1 MAKLI
6 VEGSSTL
13 SSSHTFGMT
22 NAQTILSAEIFVSDT
37 SGAPPAELT
46 GAARNQWLLDAMVS
60 KLVVYMRSE
69 TRRLSKAKRDAAT
82 AAAQEAEIEVEVN
95 F

>member
-1 MAKLI
+1 MAKII
-6 VEGSSTL
+6 VEGSASL
-13 SSSHTFGMT
+13 SSEKAFSMT
-22 NAQTILSAEIFVSDT
+22 NAQALLSAEIFVSDT
-37 SGAPPAELT
+37 SGAPPPELT

-69 TRRLSKAKRDAAT
+69 TRRLSKAKRDAVRAVT
-82 AAAQEAEIEVEVN
+82 EDSEITVEVN